1 MTTTPLAD
9 VASEADRVL
18 IMAGDAGARTR
29 LIGGVAIAKHLHVEL
44 PEPLRRTYA
53 DIDLVVRRGEDR
65 SLRAALEA
73 GGYVPNVAFNS
84 LRGDRRLLYYDQANG
99 RQLDVFVGTFSMC
112 HVLELDDRLAL
123 DPSTLSPADLL
134 LTKLQVV
141 EVNRK
146 DQTDALTIIL
156 AHELADERSGDVIGI
171 DRLISVTS
179 HDWGWYTTANDNLTA
194 IRIVADELLLGE
206 TRALALARI
215 DRIAHEIAA
224 APKSIGWM
232 ARSKLGRRMRW
243 YELPEE
249 VRHGG

>member
-1 MTTTPLAD
+1 MNTAPLAD

-18 IMAGDAGARTR
+18 ALAGDAGAMTR

-44 PEPLRRTYA
+44 PDALLRAYA
-53 DIDLVVRRGEDR
+53 DIDLVVRRGDDR
-65 SLRAALEA
+65 ALRAALER

-84 LRGDRRLLYYDQANG
+84 LRGDRRLLYYDESNG

-123 DPSTLSPADLL
+123 DPATLSPADLL

-146 DQTDALTIIL
+146 DQTDALAIVLT
-156 AHELADERSGDVIGI
+156 HDLADERSGDVIGI
-171 DRLISVTS
+171 DRLVSVTRR
-179 HDWGWYTTANDNLTA
+179 DWGWFTTANDNLTVLKG
-194 IRIVADELLLGE
+194 VAAGLLQGE
-206 TRALALARI
+206 DRDLALARI
-215 DRIAHEIAA
+215 DRIARSIAD
-224 APKSIGWM
+224 APKSMGWK
-232 ARSKLGRRMRW
+232 ARSRVGRRVRW

>member
-53 DIDLVVRRGEDR
+53 DIDLVVRRGDDR
-65 SLRAALEA
+65 ALRAVLEA
-73 GGYVPNVAFNS
+73 GGYIPNVAFNS
-84 LRGDRRLLYYDQANG
+84 LRGDRRLLYFDQAND

-112 HVLELDDRLAL
+112 HVLELDNRLGL
-123 DPSTLSPADLL
+123 DPATLSPADLL

-141 EVNRK
+141 EVNGK
-146 DQTDALTIIL
+146 DQTDALAIVLT
-156 AHELADERSGDVIGI
+156 HDLADERSGDVVGI
-171 DRLISVTS
+171 DRLVSVTS
-179 HDWGWYTTANDNLTA
+179 HDWGWFTTANDNLTGL
-194 IRIVADELLLGE
+194 RIVADALLQGE
-206 TRALALARI
+206 TRALARARI
-215 DRIAHEIAA
+215 DRITEEIAA